1 MATIDID
8 FYNLKKELKKED
20 LTINEFEDILF
31 DFGLEVDS
39 YDPESDTV
47 KVEVTAERVD
57 LLSFPGLVRAL
68 KSYVNSEKYIFPE
81 IKDSGY
87 SVNITTDAR
96 DYGNYTMCAIVKN
109 LELDDSKIKE
119 IIDVQEKLH
128 VTYGRKRK
136 SVAIGVYPL
145 DKIKFPITL
154 DAKDPDQ
161 IKFIPLGESR
171 EMSGSEI
178 ITQHP
183 TGIAYAKLVESKK
196 KYLVFTDYNNNV
208 LSMPPIINSQETG
221 RVCEQTKNLFI
232 ECTGTNLSKL
242 KYTISII
249 SEMFRDFGGEVY
261 SLTLNY
267 PDKTLTSPDSS
278 YLKMNVSLDYL
289 NKLIGVNVDINKAKE
304 LLERMMYSCKI
315 INDNQLEVVIPNFR
329 SDVIHVNDIADDF
342 GRAYGF
348 NNIVPKN
355 SRVVSIAERLPDSIK
370 QENIINTFVG
380 MGFQEVMPFVLSSE
394 KESFDNFLINKD
406 LEKYIK
412 LDFSAESSLNI
423 VGNWILPKLLKV
435 FFNNQNKSFPQKIFA
450 CDYVVKKDDSKDVLS
465 KTVLH
470 TACMI
475 ANSKISFTEISSVL
489 LGLCNTLNKKLELKK
504 QDYSYYIPGRSATV
518 LIDNK
523 VVGTIGEI
531 NPDVLLNNN
540 YTNPVCGFEIEI

>member
-1 MATIDID
+1 MATIDIN
-8 FYNLKKELKKED
+8 FYNLKKELKIED

-31 DFGLEVDS
+31 NFGLEVDS
-39 YDPESDTV
+39 YDQETDVV
-47 KVEVTAERVD
+47 KVEITAERVD

-68 KSYVNSEKYIFPE
+68 KSYIGLEKYSFPE
-81 IKDSGY
+81 IKDGGY
-87 SVNITTDAR
+87 SVNVTQNVL
-96 DYGNYTMCAIVKN
+96 DYGNYTICAIVKN
-109 LELDDSKIKE
+109 LDLDDSKIKE

-128 VTYGRKRK
+128 LTYGRKRK

-145 DKIKFPITL
+145 EKIKFPITF
-154 DAKDPDQ
+154 DAKDPSL
-161 IKFIPLGESR
+161 IKFIPLDESR
-171 EMSGSEI
+171 EMNGSEI
-178 ITQHP
+178 LEQHP
-183 TGIAYAKLVESKK
+183 TGKLYSNLVEGKK
-196 KYLVFTDYNNNV
+196 KYLVFVDYNNNV

-221 RVCEQTKNLFI
+221 RVTEQTKDLFI

-249 SEMFRDFGGEVY
+249 TEMFRDFGGDVY
-261 SLTLNY
+261 SITINY
-267 PDKTLTSPDSS
+267 PNKTIVSPTVDH
-278 YLKMNVSLDYL
+278 LKINVSLDYL
-289 NKLIGVNVDINKAKE
+289 NKLIGVDVDINKAKE

-315 INDNQLEVVIPNFR
+315 VNDGQLEVTIPNFR
-329 SDVIHVNDIADDF
+329 TDVIHVNDIADDF

-348 NNIVPKN
+348 NNITPKN
-355 SRVVSIAERLPDSIK
+355 SRVVSVAERDPESIK

-423 VGNWILPKLLKV
+423 VGNWMLPKLLKV
-435 FFNNQNKSFPQKIFA
+435 FYNNQHKSFPQKIFA
-450 CDYVVKKDDSKDVLS
+450 CDYVVKKDNSKDVLS
-465 KTVLH
+465 QTVLH

-489 LGLCNTLNKKLELKK
+489 LGLCNTLGKKLELKK
-504 QDYSYYIPGRSATV
+504 QDYSYYISGRSATV
-518 LIDNK
+518 VIDNK